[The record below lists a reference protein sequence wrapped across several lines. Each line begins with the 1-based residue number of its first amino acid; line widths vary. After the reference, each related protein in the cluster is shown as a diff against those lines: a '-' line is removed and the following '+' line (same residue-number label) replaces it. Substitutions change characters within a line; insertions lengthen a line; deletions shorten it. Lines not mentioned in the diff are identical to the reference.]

1 MIPENG
7 IPIYDGW
14 NYNSSGYR
22 ERENRM
28 ENTVASVGYF
38 LQMYVLGI
46 LEILPI
52 VNPFSTIPLLLAL
65 TPNGTAEARAR
76 DARQA
81 SIYASMILIGSLLVG
96 SLVIQFFGIS
106 LEALRIAGGLV
117 ISIIGL
123 RMLFP
128 GPEASTIHD
137 PLGGKGEMDI
147 ALIPLAMPSLSG
159 PGSIAIV
166 ITESTR
172 LFAVAGIGA
181 KSLGIL
187 AAVASIATVGAI
199 SWLVL
204 RSSNRIAEL
213 LGDHGIESI
222 KRFMG
227 FLLICIG
234 VQYIAS
240 GVLQFIRTP

>member
-1 MIPENG
+1 MDHPALSLMYYLEL
-7 IPIYDGW
+7 
-14 NYNSSGYR
+14 
-22 ERENRM
+22 
-28 ENTVASVGYF
+28 YF
-38 LQMYVLGI
+38 FGVVKLLS
-46 LEILPI
+46 I

-65 TPNGTAEARAR
+65 TPGGAPVLRAREARR
-76 DARQA
+76 A
-81 SIYASMILIGSLLVG
+81 STYAALILVGSLLVG
-96 SLVIQFFGIS
+96 SVVIEFFGIS

-128 GPEASTIHD
+128 GPEASTIAD
-137 PLGGKGEMDI
+137 PLGGQGTMDI

-159 PGSIAIV
+159 PGSIALV
-166 ITESTR
+166 ITESTK
-172 LFAVAGIGA
+172 LFAIHGIAVKALGIGA
-181 KSLGIL
+181 AI
-187 AAVASIATVGAI
+187 ASIVTVGLI

-204 RSSNRIAEL
+204 RESNRIATH

-240 GVLQFIRTP
+240 GIQQFFRLA

>member
-1 MIPENG
+1 MDQPVMTI
-7 IPIYDGW
+7 
-14 NYNSSGYR
+14 R
-22 ERENRM
+22 
-28 ENTVASVGYF
+28 YF
-38 LQMYVLGI
+38 LELYFFGVAK
-46 LEILPI
+46 ILPI

-65 TPNGTAEARAR
+65 TPGGTPELRAREARR
-76 DARQA
+76 
-81 SIYASMILIGSLLVG
+81 SSVYASMILVGSLLVG
-96 SLVIQFFGIS
+96 SLVIEFFGIS

-128 GPEASTIHD
+128 GPEASTVHD
-137 PLGGKGEMDI
+137 PLGGQGSMDV

-159 PGSIAIV
+159 PGSIALV
-166 ITESTR
+166 ITESTK
-172 LFAVAGIGA
+172 LFAVPGVAV
-181 KSLGIL
+181 KLLGI
-187 AAVASIATVGAI
+187 AIAIASIATVGII

-204 RSSNRIAEL
+204 RSSNRIATF

-234 VQYIAS
+234 VQYIFS
-240 GVLQFIRTP
+240 GIVQFFRLAGA

>member
-1 MIPENG
+1 MTL
-7 IPIYDGW
+7 
-14 NYNSSGYR
+14 R
-22 ERENRM
+22 
-28 ENTVASVGYF
+28 YF
-38 LQMYVLGI
+38 IELYFFDVVK
-46 LEILPI
+46 ILPI

-65 TPNGTAEARAR
+65 TPGGSPERRAREARR
-76 DARQA
+76 A
-81 SIYASMILIGSLLVG
+81 STYAVIILIGSLFIG
-96 SLVIQFFGIS
+96 SLVIEFFGIS

-117 ISIIGL
+117 ISIIGF

-128 GPEASTIHD
+128 GPEASSIAD
-137 PLGGKGEMDI
+137 PLGGQGAMDI

-159 PGSIAIV
+159 PGSIAVV
-166 ITESTR
+166 ITASTEIFGSR
-172 LFAVAGIGA
+172 SIAV
-181 KSLGIL
+181 KSLGIG
-187 AAVASIATVGAI
+187 AAVSAIVTVGVI

-204 RSSNRIAEL
+204 RSSNRIAKH

-240 GVLQFIRTP
+240 GIQQFFHLA

>member
-1 MIPENG
+1 
-7 IPIYDGW
+7 
-14 NYNSSGYR
+14 
-22 ERENRM
+22 M
-28 ENTVASVGYF
+28 EQTALSIRYF
-38 LQMYVLGI
+38 LEMYFLGVVK
-46 LEILPI
+46 ILPI

-65 TPNGTAEARAR
+65 TPGGSPETRAREARR
-76 DARQA
+76 
-81 SIYASMILIGSLLVG
+81 SSFYAATILIGSLLVG
-96 SLVIQFFGIS
+96 SLVIEFFGIS

-128 GPEASTIHD
+128 GPEASTVSD
-137 PLGGKGEMDI
+137 PLGGQGTMDI

-159 PGSIAIV
+159 PGSIALV
-166 ITESTR
+166 ITESTK
-172 LFAVAGIGA
+172 LFAIRGIAVKALGIGT
-181 KSLGIL
+181 
-187 AAVASIATVGAI
+187 AVASIATVGLI
-199 SWLVL
+199 CWLVL
-204 RSSNRIAEL
+204 RSSNRIARL

-240 GVLQFIRTP
+240 GIQQFFLPA

>member
-1 MIPENG
+1 
-7 IPIYDGW
+7 
-14 NYNSSGYR
+14 
-22 ERENRM
+22 M
-28 ENTVASVGYF
+28 EHHAFTFRYFFELYFFGVAK
-38 LQMYVLGI
+38 
-46 LEILPI
+46 ILPI

-65 TPNGTAEARAR
+65 TPGGTSEQRAREARK
-76 DARQA
+76 A
-81 SIYASMILIGSLLVG
+81 STYASVILIGSLFIG
-96 SLVIQFFGIS
+96 SLVIEFFGIS

-128 GPEASTIHD
+128 GPEASTIAD
-137 PLGGKGEMDI
+137 PLGGKGAMDI

-159 PGSIAIV
+159 PGSIAVV
-166 ITESTR
+166 ITDSTTI
-172 LFAVAGIGA
+172 FAAKGIAAKAIGLGTSVGA
-181 KSLGIL
+181 I
-187 AAVASIATVGAI
+187 VTVGLI

-204 RSSNRIAEL
+204 RASNRIAVQ

-240 GVLQFIRTP
+240 GIQQFFRLV

>member
-1 MIPENG
+1 
-7 IPIYDGW
+7 
-14 NYNSSGYR
+14 
-22 ERENRM
+22 M
-28 ENTVASVGYF
+28 EHPVMSFRYF
-38 LQMYVLGI
+38 LELFLFGVMK
-46 LEILPI
+46 ILPI

-65 TPNGTAEARAR
+65 TPGGTPEIRAREARR
-76 DARQA
+76 
-81 SIYASMILIGSLLVG
+81 SSLYASMILIGALLVG
-96 SLVIQFFGIS
+96 SLVIEFFGIS

-137 PLGGKGEMDI
+137 PLGGKGAMDI

-159 PGSIAIV
+159 PGSIALV
-166 ITESTR
+166 ITESTK
-172 LFAVAGIGA
+172 LFAVSGIASKALGIGA
-181 KSLGIL
+181 AI
-187 AAVASIATVGAI
+187 ASIVTVGVI

-204 RSSNRIAEL
+204 RSSNRIATL

-240 GVLQFIRTP
+240 GIQQFFRLG

>member
-1 MIPENG
+1 VEH
-7 IPIYDGW
+7 Y
-14 NYNSSGYR
+14 
-22 ERENRM
+22 
-28 ENTVASVGYF
+28 TVTIRYF
-38 LQMYVLGI
+38 LEQYFLGVMK
-46 LEILPI
+46 ILPI

-65 TPNGTAEARAR
+65 TPGGTPERRGREARR
-76 DARQA
+76 S
-81 SIYASMILIGSLLVG
+81 SIYASMILIASLLVG
-96 SLVIQFFGIS
+96 SLVIEFFGIS
-106 LEALRIAGGLV
+106 LEALRIAGGVV

-128 GPEASTIHD
+128 GPEASTIAD
-137 PLGGKGEMDI
+137 PLGGQGSMDI

-159 PGSIAIV
+159 PGSIALV
-166 ITESTR
+166 ITESTK
-172 LFAVAGIGA
+172 LFAVSGIAVKFLGIG
-181 KSLGIL
+181 
-187 AAVASIATVGAI
+187 AAVASIVTVGAI

-204 RSSNRIAEL
+204 RSGSRIATL

-240 GVLQFIRTP
+240 GIQQFFRLG